1 LDPASGPGA
10 DNQGLKMKILITGI
24 CGFVGSSLAEALL
37 QRHGNL
43 SISGMDNLM
52 RPGSETNRTRLRK
65 LGVNFV
71 HGDIRATSDFEGL
84 GNADWVIDAAANPSV
99 LAGIQGKFSSRQLLE
114 HNLSSVINVLE
125 YCKARNAGL
134 VLLSTSRVYSISAL
148 TAIPLKED
156 DNSFLLDDSLPLPA
170 GVSRSGI
177 GPGFSTSA
185 PISLYG
191 STKLAAEVVAL
202 EYGAAFG
209 FPVWV
214 NRCGVL
220 AGSGQFGTPDQGI
233 FSYWINAHLRRHTLR
248 YIGFN
253 GTGKQVRDAF
263 HPSDLAA
270 LIDLQMNTSRID
282 GRRIYT
288 AGGGPKNSMSLAF
301 LTKWCDAHFGTNVPQ
316 ADSKHRTY
324 DIPWMVMDNSEAESD
339 FGWQVAMP
347 IESILDQIRNHAE
360 HNPDWL
366 ERSGL

>member
-1 LDPASGPGA
+1 
-10 DNQGLKMKILITGI
+10 MKILITGI
-24 CGFVGSSLAEALL
+24 CGFVGSSLAERLL
-37 QRHGNL
+37 QMHGNL
-43 SISGMDNLM
+43 SICGIDNLM

-84 GNADWVIDAAANPSV
+84 CNADWVIDAAANPSV
-99 LAGIQGKFSSRQLLE
+99 LAGVQGNFSSRQLLE
-114 HNLSSVINVLE
+114 HNLASVINVLE

-134 VLLSTSRVYSISAL
+134 VLLSTSRVYSIPALSAL
-148 TAIPLKED
+148 PFKED
-156 DNSFLLDDSLPLPA
+156 DNAFLLDDSLPLPA
-170 GVSRSGI
+170 GVSRNGI

-185 PISLYG
+185 PVSLYG
-191 STKLAAEVVAL
+191 STKLAAEVIAL

-214 NRCGVL
+214 NRCGVM
-220 AGSGQFGTPDQGI
+220 AGAGQFGTPDQGI
-233 FSYWINAHLRRHTLR
+233 FSYWINAHLRRCTLR

-263 HPSDLAA
+263 HPFDLAA
-270 LIDLQMNTSRID
+270 LIDLQMNTSRIK

-288 AGGGPKNSMSLAF
+288 AGGGPKNSISLAS
-301 LTKWCDAHFGTNVPQ
+301 LTAWCDARFGANMPQ
-316 ADSKHRTY
+316 PDSKERTY
-324 DIPWMVMDNSEAESD
+324 DIPWMVMDNSDAERD
-339 FGWQVAMP
+339 FRWQVDTP

-360 HNPDWL
+360 RNPDWL